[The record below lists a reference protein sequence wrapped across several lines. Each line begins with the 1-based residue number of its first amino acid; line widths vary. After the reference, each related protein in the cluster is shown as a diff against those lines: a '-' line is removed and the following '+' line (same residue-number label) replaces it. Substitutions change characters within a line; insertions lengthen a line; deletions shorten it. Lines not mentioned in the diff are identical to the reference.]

1 MLEGLIWIVWFFIF
15 LLYICLVNENSF
27 FFFFVGLCGFMM
39 VVMIVVLMSDFDFI
53 FNSVFIF
60 FIIDIYKRV
69 WKNVGV

>member
-1 MLEGLIWIVWFFIF
+1 MKIV
-15 LLYICLVNENSF
+15 

-69 WKNVGV
+69 